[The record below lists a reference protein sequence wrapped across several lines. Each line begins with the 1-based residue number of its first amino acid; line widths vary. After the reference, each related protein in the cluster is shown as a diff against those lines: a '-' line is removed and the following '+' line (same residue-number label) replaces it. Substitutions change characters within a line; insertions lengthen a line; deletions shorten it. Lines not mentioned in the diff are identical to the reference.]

1 MSEPKANDV
10 IHVLLVDD
18 HEVVRAGLKAL
29 LRGNPEFSVVGEAGT
44 GEAAVREA
52 LRTKPDLVVM
62 DVRMADMSGIEACRE
77 IRSHLPR
84 TNVLM
89 ITSYSDDRAV
99 MAALL
104 AGAGGFMLKDVRSA
118 DLVEAMRIVGRGG
131 KILDAASSAAVIEQL
146 RRGTFL
152 SEEEKL
158 ARQLSERELQII
170 DLIAEG
176 LTNREIGERLYLSEK
191 TVKHHISEIL
201 AKLGFTRRSE
211 IAAFAARL
219 AAQKQ
224 RQD

>member
-1 MSEPKANDV
+1 MSEPQANEV

-18 HEVVRAGLKAL
+18 HEVVRAGLKAM
-29 LRGNPEFSVVGEAGT
+29 LRGSPEFSVVGEAGT

-62 DVRMADMSGIEACRE
+62 DVRMPDMSGIEACRE
-77 IRSHLPR
+77 IRSYLPR

-104 AGAGGFMLKDVRSA
+104 AGAGGFMLKEVRSS

-146 RRGTFL
+146 RKGTFL

-158 ARQLSERELQII
+158 AGQLSERELQII
-170 DLIAEG
+170 DLIADG
-176 LTNREIGERLYLSEK
+176 LTNREIGERLFLSEK

-219 AAQKQ
+219 AAQKE
-224 RQD
+224 RHE

>member
-1 MSEPKANDV
+1 M
-10 IHVLLVDD
+10 IVDD
-18 HEVVRAGLKAL
+18 HEVVRQGLKTL
-29 LRGNPEFSVVGEAGT
+29 LERRERLAVVAEAGSVQ
-44 GEAAVREA
+44 EAVREA
-52 LRTKPDLVVM
+52 LRTEPDVIVM
-62 DVRMADMSGIEACRE
+62 DVRLPDGTGVEACRE

>member
-1 MSEPKANDV
+1 MSEPQANDV

-18 HEVVRAGLKAL
+18 HEVVRAGLKAM

-44 GEAAVREA
+44 GEAAVREV

-62 DVRMADMSGIEACRE
+62 DVRMPDMSGIEACRE
-77 IRSHLPR
+77 IRSHLPA

-104 AGAGGFMLKDVRSA
+104 AGAGGFMLKEVRSS

-131 KILDAASSAAVIEQL
+131 KILDTASSAAVIEQL
-146 RRGTFL
+146 RKGTFL

-170 DLIAEG
+170 DLIADG
-176 LTNREIGERLYLSEK
+176 LTNREIGERLFLSEK

-219 AAQKQ
+219 AAQKE
-224 RQD
+224 RRE